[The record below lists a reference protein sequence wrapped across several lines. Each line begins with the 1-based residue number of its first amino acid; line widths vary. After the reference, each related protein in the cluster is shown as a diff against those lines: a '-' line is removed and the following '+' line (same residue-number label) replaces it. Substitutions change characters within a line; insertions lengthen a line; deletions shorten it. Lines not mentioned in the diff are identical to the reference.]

1 MNGKKHIFYFDAL
14 RALAIISVILV
25 HVFDGGTRH
34 LIVAEYSA
42 VPSLNWFICSC
53 IINFFRIGVPLFLM
67 LSGALSLGR
76 DWTIRSFLGKR
87 LPRIIYPF
95 VFWLLFLSVMLVLI
109 NSFIHPLKIHGLF
122 SLITVGALGKNN
134 YFYQDWFFW
143 MILGTY
149 LIMPIFNKWIQHSDM
164 KELEYFLSIW
174 LITCI
179 FDFTLKMQF
188 PIKLSYFT
196 SPIGLVVLGYYLR
209 YTERELFNK
218 KYFAVILIIFSIA
231 SMMICSYMFSNDTLI
246 YRFDRYAIFMALN
259 AAGVFL
265 LFKNFN
271 FNPKGI
277 LRDFITRIAQYS
289 YGIYL
294 AHVAVLSVMIEIFEK
309 TLPYNLWTISLV
321 LVTLFVP
328 MGLLYIFSKVPYLK
342 DIIGVK

>member
-1 MNGKKHIFYFDAL
+1 MKKHIFYFDAL

-34 LIVAEYSA
+34 LIVADYGA
-42 VPSLNWFICSC
+42 IPSLNWFVCSF

-76 DWTIRSFLGKR
+76 DWTIKSFLSKR

-95 VFWLLFLSVMLVLI
+95 LFWLFFLSICLVFI
-109 NSFIHPLKIHGLF
+109 NSFIHPLKISGFF

-149 LIMPIFNKWIQHSDM
+149 LIMPVFNKWIQHSDM
-164 KELEYFLSIW
+164 NELEYFLFFW

-179 FDFTLKMQF
+179 FDFTLKMPF

-209 YTERELFNK
+209 YTERELLNK
-218 KYFAVILIIFSIA
+218 KYFAILLILFSIG
-231 SMMICSYMFSNDTLI
+231 SMMVCSYLFSSTTLI

-277 LRDFITRIAQYS
+277 IRDFITKVAQYS

-294 AHVAVLSVMIEIFEK
+294 VHVAVLSVTIEIFEK
-309 TLPYNLWTISLV
+309 TMPYNLWTITLF

-328 MGLLYIFSKVPYLK
+328 MGLLYLFSNVPYLK
-342 DIIGVK
+342 SIIGVK

>member
-1 MNGKKHIFYFDAL
+1 M
-14 RALAIISVILV
+14 AIISVILV

-42 VPSLNWFICSC
+42 VPSLNWFICSF

-149 LIMPIFNKWIQHSDM
+149 LIMPIFNKWIQHSDI

-179 FDFTLKMQF
+179 FDFTLRMQF

-218 KYFAVILIIFSIA
+218 KYFAVLLIIFSIA

-277 LRDFITRIAQYS
+277 IRDFITRIAQYS

-294 AHVAVLSVMIEIFEK
+294 AHVAVLSVTIEIFEK

-328 MGLLYIFSKVPYLK
+328 MGLLYIFSKIPYLK

>member
-1 MNGKKHIFYFDAL
+1 M
-14 RALAIISVILV
+14 
-25 HVFDGGTRH
+25 
-34 LIVAEYSA
+34 IVAEYSA
-42 VPSLNWFICSC
+42 VPSLNWFICSF

-122 SLITVGALGKNN
+122 SLITVGVLGKNN

-179 FDFTLKMQF
+179 FDFTLRMQF

-218 KYFAVILIIFSIA
+218 KYFAVLLILFSIA

-294 AHVAVLSVMIEIFEK
+294 AHVAVLSVTIEIFEK
-309 TLPYNLWTISLV
+309 TLPYNLWTITLV

>member
-1 MNGKKHIFYFDAL
+1 M

-42 VPSLNWFICSC
+42 VPSLNWFICSF

-179 FDFTLKMQF
+179 FDFTLRMQF

-218 KYFAVILIIFSIA
+218 KYFAVLLIIFSIA

-277 LRDFITRIAQYS
+277 IRDFITRIAQYS

-294 AHVAVLSVMIEIFEK
+294 AHVAVLSVTIEIFEK
-309 TLPYNLWTISLV
+309 TLPYNLWTITLV

>member
-42 VPSLNWFICSC
+42 VPSLNWFICSF
-53 IINFFRIGVPLFLM
+53 IINFFRIGVPLFLK

-149 LIMPIFNKWIQHSDM
+149 LIMPIFNKWIQHSEM

-179 FDFTLKMQF
+179 FDFTLRMQF

-218 KYFAVILIIFSIA
+218 KYFAVLLIIFSIA

-277 LRDFITRIAQYS
+277 IRDFITRIAQYS

-294 AHVAVLSVMIEIFEK
+294 AHVAVLSVTIEIFEK